1 MVSIDSTGAP
11 AQAAVHASTN
21 KLYLA
26 AWRWHFYAGLYVIPF
41 FAVLAITGMA
51 MAWIAYIDGRDGE
64 RIAVQPQAV
73 AQAVST
79 QADAALAAIPGGTLR
94 QYVAPRAADLA
105 AIFRVDL
112 DGKATMI
119 AVDPYAATV
128 LAEFPRRSGWYD
140 FFDNVHSDL
149 LLGVTGDRMIEIA
162 ASLGMVL
169 IATGLYMWWPRNAGW
184 RAALIPSVG
193 RGGRAMWRSLH
204 GVVGFWISLFLVF
217 FLISGLSWAGIWGEK
232 MVQAWSQFPAEKWD
246 NVPLSDD
253 THASMN
259 HGPKEVPWAL
269 EQTPMPA
276 SGSQAGNPGLAA
288 GTEVTIDSMD
298 KLARAIG
305 FDGRYQMNVPTGETG
320 VYTFSRDS
328 MSTDSTDPMSDR
340 TVHVDRYTGNIL
352 ADVRLRGLFARRQG
366 HGGGH
371 CPAHGHHGPVERSRQ
386 HARLPVGAVPVR
398 KQRGDVVETPGR
410 GAAAFRAAPAARHA
424 ALEGCRSGRAGR
436 LAGVP
441 DGGSNTSCGAGFGSP
456 DPPAHCPI
464 ETRAVL
470 IQPQDHGGRGGQAA
484 ARFRFRIS

>member
-1 MVSIDSTGAP
+1 MVSIDSDAASGQATAP
-11 AQAAVHASTN
+11 VSTS

-41 FAVLAITGMA
+41 VAVLAITGMA

-73 AQAVST
+73 AQAVSV
-79 QADAALAAIPGGTLR
+79 QADAALAAIPGGTLK
-94 QYVAPRAADLA
+94 QYVAPRAGDLA

-112 DGKATMI
+112 DGKATMV
-119 AVDPYAATV
+119 AVDPYTATV

-140 FFDNVHSDL
+140 FFDSVHSDL

-169 IATGLYMWWPRNAGW
+169 IATGLYMWWPRGFGW
-184 RAALIPSVG
+184 RAVLIPSFA
-193 RGGRAMWRSLH
+193 RGGRVMWRSLH
-204 GVVGFWISLFLVF
+204 GVLGFWISLFLVF
-217 FLISGLSWAGIWGEK
+217 FLVSGLSWAGIWGGK

-276 SGSQAGNPGLAA
+276 SGSQAGAAGLPA
-288 GTEVTIDSMD
+288 GTEITIDTMD
-298 KLARAIG
+298 QLARAIG
-305 FDGRYQMNVPTGETG
+305 FDGRYQMNLPSGETG

-352 ADVRLRGLFARRQG
+352 ADVRYEDYSLAGKAMAVGIALHMGTMGLWSVLANT
-366 HGGGH
+366 
-371 CPAHGHHGPVERSRQ
+371 
-386 HARLPVGAVPVR
+386 AVCLSVLFLCASS
-398 KQRGDVVETPGR
+398 VVMWWKR
-410 GAAAFRAAPAARHA
+410 
-424 ALEGCRSGRAGR
+424 RAGGLR
-436 LAGVP
+436 LSAPPLPRDMPLWQGATFVALLVSMAFPMAGLTLLVVMAL
-441 DGGSNTSCGAGFGSP
+441 DLLVLSRI
-456 DPPAHCPI
+456 PALK
-464 ETRAVL
+464 RAL
-470 IQPQDHGGRGGQAA
+470 
-484 ARFRFRIS
+484 S